1 MKKFFTLIAMAAMT
15 LAASAQLNWSASA
28 KTNLEEDD
36 DLVDNSYAA
45 ATAALNSEK
54 VAGRQFLDEDN
65 NPVSKTINGVTFK
78 YFVPTRVTDLPAA
91 SNDYQGTEAEGCIA
105 VNIEA
110 NKNTDVQIYA
120 RIGSSK
126 SITLYDATDKTAVGL
141 KNSFEETDGDN
152 ILVVAVGQ
160 LQNAH
165 KYVLCMKGGTMALCG
180 LNFVEGTYVEPK
192 DKWYANVAAT
202 VVEGFS
208 TMTYG
213 DGAKVVLLNSAKSWS
228 GGSSITVDGTK
239 YTSSKVSNGAQNKYV
254 APVGKVV
261 KTFTIY
267 SYVNKDSKT
276 ERPCFWKEVAG
287 VTYSLDGAEG
297 TVQTTEMECYKGT
310 TPDVY
315 SYSIPN
321 LKEVTFTNTG
331 EQACFVLDVELAD
344 ASAAPTVKQQATEAV
359 KTIKKAGANGLE
371 IISGAAIYNV
381 AGQQK

>member
-1 MKKFFTLIAMAAMT
+1 MAAMT
-15 LAASAQLNWSASA
+15 LAASAQLNWKASA

-36 DLVDNSYAA
+36 DLVDNSYASA
-45 ATAALNSEK
+45 VAALNSDN
-54 VAGRQFLDEDN
+54 VASKQFLDDSN
-65 NPVSKTINGVTFK
+65 NPVSKTINGVEFN
-78 YFVPTRVTDLPAA
+78 YFVQTRVTDLPAA
-91 SNDYQGTEAEGCIA
+91 ANDYQGTEAEGSIA
-105 VNIEA
+105 VNIEP

-126 SITLYDATDKTAVGL
+126 TITLYDATDKTVVSL
-141 KNSFEETDGDN
+141 KNSFEETDGEN

-180 LNFVEGTYVEPK
+180 LNFVAGTYVEPT
-192 DKWYANVAAT
+192 DRWYANVAASA
-202 VVEGFS
+202 VDGFS

-213 DGAKVVLLNSAKSWS
+213 DGAKVILMKEGKNWS
-228 GGSSITVDGTK
+228 NGSSITVDGTK

-261 KTFTIY
+261 KKFTIY
-267 SYVNKDSKT
+267 SYVNVDAKT
-276 ERPCFWKEVAG
+276 ARPCFWKEVAG
-287 VTYSLDGAEG
+287 VTYSLDGAKG

-315 SYSIPN
+315 SYNIPN
-321 LKEVTFTNTG
+321 LKEVTFTNSG

-344 ASAAPTVKQQATEAV
+344 ASSAPTVKQQASQASQ
-359 KTIKKAGANGLE
+359 TIKRTGANGLE
-371 IISGAAIYNV
+371 IISGTAIYNV